1 MIGNLQCDSLGSE
14 IIQTYTGQSTF
25 DPESLLRILT
35 IVTVLEKQWCREMK
49 VIQAFSWM
57 NFVLYAFALIILI
70 VLVSRAQAF
79 GRHNIWREPIRGAA
93 SAFVLTEIPCSI

>member
-1 MIGNLQCDSLGSE
+1 M
-14 IIQTYTGQSTF
+14 
-25 DPESLLRILT
+25 LT
-35 IVTVLEKQWCREMK
+35 TVAVLERQWCREMK

-79 GRHNIWREPIRGAA
+79 GRYNIWREPIRGAA
-93 SAFVLTEIPCSI
+93 STLFLSGFNLT